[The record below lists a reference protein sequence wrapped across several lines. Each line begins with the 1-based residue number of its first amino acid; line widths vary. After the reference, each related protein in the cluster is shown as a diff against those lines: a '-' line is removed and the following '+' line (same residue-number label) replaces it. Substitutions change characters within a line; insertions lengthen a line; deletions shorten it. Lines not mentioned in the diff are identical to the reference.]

1 MSTGSSEL
9 YDAFAMSH
17 GVIERGIHGEYIT
30 DPRRQRQK
38 KEDNG
43 G

>member
-17 GVIERGIHGEYIT
+17 GVIERGIHGEYIL
-30 DPRRQRQK
+30 
-38 KEDNG
+38 
-43 G
+43 